1 MHAPF
6 QQKSYN
12 QKNLTIKGQSHC
24 CYTNNVFLQRISMKH
39 VRHGHIFGF
48 NLKEILQAMLIHVP
62 LAKSL

>member
-24 CYTNNVFLQRISMKH
+24 CYTNVFLQRISVKH
-39 VRHGHIFGF
+39 VRHGHILGF
-48 NLKEILQAMLIHVP
+48 NLKEISTP
-62 LAKSL
+62 LL